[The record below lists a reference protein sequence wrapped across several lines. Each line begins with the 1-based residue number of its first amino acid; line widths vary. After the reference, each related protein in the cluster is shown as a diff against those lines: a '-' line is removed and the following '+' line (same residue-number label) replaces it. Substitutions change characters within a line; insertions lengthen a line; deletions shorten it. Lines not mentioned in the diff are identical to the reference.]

1 MSKLSKLAFLAV
13 VCAATAALQGQQAE
27 KKYGTLFKGE
37 VDAAV
42 AALRAQ
48 APGGARFGDGSARH
62 IAMVL
67 TAMGHCH
74 RFYAL
79 SDGPVTRGAVKA
91 LYGERQGDG
100 SFGADA
106 TQSLAATWWA
116 LEALTV
122 MDPVEHARDIEATRR
137 WLGERGAAGRS
148 PWEERVDAVLD
159 ATARGQ
165 SDPRTMGTAAATKLA
180 SARDAGDWNGVVHGL
195 VDLVACQAAARI
207 LDKGGATKTSQA
219 PWPASAQRGIEF
231 LLTCQEEGTF
241 FVDTPGGRFPD
252 TGLSALGLAALQT
265 KPSSLRTDSENA
277 VIEAGLSA
285 LLATQNE
292 DGSFAERN
300 ANYSTCAVMLALAK
314 AGRDEFR
321 PALERA
327 QRYILGIQNVE
338 DRGYARSDRDYGSIG
353 YGGDQRGDVSN
364 LQFAVEAL
372 RASGLEQDH
381 EAFAKALV
389 FLQRSQN
396 LRTVNDF
403 SGRVRDEGEWI
414 EVTPG
419 NDGGSAYYPGNSP
432 AGYVE
437 LPDGKKIPRSYGS
450 MTYALLKTY
459 TLAGVEGDDPRVR
472 AAVEWIEANWTLDEN
487 PGTSPDLP
495 EKNRYQG
502 LFYYYMVLAQALSE
516 AGVDSIQVPT
526 GDAPDAKPLAV
537 AWRPA
542 LRAHLASLQAADG
555 SWVNERNGRWW
566 EDGKALCTIYALLA
580 LERAR

>member
-1 MSKLSKLAFLAV
+1 MSKLSKFAFLATL
-13 VCAATAALQGQQAE
+13 CAAAAALPGQEAK

-37 VDAAV
+37 VDAAI
-42 AALRAQ
+42 AALRAD

-79 SDGPVTRGAVKA
+79 SDGPVTRGAVTA
-91 LYGERQGDG
+91 LFAMRQGDG
-100 SFGADA
+100 SFGTDA
-106 TQSLAATWWA
+106 ETSLASTWWA

-122 MDPVEHARDIEATRR
+122 MDPVEHARDVEATRR
-137 WLGERGAAGRS
+137 WLDGRGAEGRS
-148 PWEERVDAVLD
+148 PWEHRIDAVLD
-159 ATARGQ
+159 ATARGT
-165 SDPRTMGTAAATKLA
+165 SDPRTMGAAAAVALA
-180 SARDAGDWNGVVHGL
+180 TAREQGDQDGVIQHL
-195 VDLVACQAAARI
+195 VDLVACQSAARI
-207 LDKGGATKTSQA
+207 LDKGGSASAGQDA
-219 PWPASAQRGIEF
+219 WSESAQRGFDF
-231 LLTCQEEGTF
+231 LLGCQENGTF

-252 TGLSALGLAALQT
+252 TGLSALGLAALQS
-265 KPSSLRTDSENA
+265 KPGSLRTEDEQR
-277 VIEAGLSA
+277 VIDAGLTA

-353 YGGDQRGDVSN
+353 YGGDQRGDISN
-364 LQFAVEAL
+364 LQFAIEAL

-381 EAFAKALV
+381 ESFAKALV

-396 LRTVNDF
+396 LRAVNDF

-419 NDGGSAYYPGNSP
+419 DDGGSAYYPGNSP

-459 TLAGVEGDDPRVR
+459 TLAGVEADDPRVQ
-472 AAVEWIEANWTLDEN
+472 AAVRWIEANWTLEEN
-487 PGTSPDLP
+487 PGSAPDLP

-502 LFYYYMVLAQALSE
+502 LFYYYMVLGQALAE
-516 AGVDSIQVPT
+516 AGVRTIQVPT
-526 GDAPDAKPLAV
+526 GEDPDAKPLEV
-537 AWRPA
+537 DWRAA
-542 LRAHLASLQAADG
+542 LREQLAKLQAADG
-555 SWVNERNGRWW
+555 SWLNERNGRWW

>member
-1 MSKLSKLAFLAV
+1 MSKLSNFAFLAAL
-13 VCAATAALQGQQAE
+13 CAASATLTGQQAT
-27 KKYGTLFKGE
+27 KKYGTLFKSE
-37 VDAAV
+37 VDAAI

-48 APGGARFGDGSARH
+48 APDGARFGDGSARH

-67 TAMGHCH
+67 TAMGHSH

-79 SDGPVTRGAVKA
+79 SDGPVTRGAIKA
-91 LYGERQGDG
+91 LYAERQGDG
-100 SFGADA
+100 SFGTDPSK
-106 TQSLAATWWA
+106 SLAATWWA
-116 LEALTV
+116 LDALTV
-122 MDPVEHARDIEATRR
+122 MDPVEHARDIESTRK
-137 WLGERGAAGRS
+137 WLDGHGGTGRS
-148 PWEERVDAVLD
+148 PWEHRVDAVLD
-159 ATARGQ
+159 ATARGA
-165 SDPRTMGTAAATKLA
+165 SDPRTMGATAATALVT
-180 SARDAGDWNGVVHGL
+180 ARDAGDWDGVVQSL
-195 VDLVACQAAARI
+195 VDLVACQAAARV
-207 LDKGGATKTSQA
+207 LDKGGAKSGSGDSWSDT
-219 PWPASAQRGIEF
+219 AQRGF
-231 LLTCQEEGTF
+231 DYLLTCQEDGTF

-252 TGLSALGLAALQT
+252 TGLSALGLAALQS
-265 KPSSLRTDSENA
+265 KPTSLRTEAEQAIID
-277 VIEAGLSA
+277 AGLA
-285 LLATQNE
+285 TLLATQNE

-314 AGRDEFR
+314 AERDEFR

-353 YGGDQRGDVSN
+353 YGGDQRGDLSN

-396 LRTVNDF
+396 LRSVNDF

-419 NDGGSAYYPGNSP
+419 DDGGSAYYPGNSP

-459 TLAGVEGDDPRVR
+459 TLAGVDADDPRVQ
-472 AAVEWIEANWTLDEN
+472 AAVRWIESNWTLEEN
-487 PGTSPDLP
+487 PGSSPDLP

-502 LFYYYMVLAQALSE
+502 LFYYYMVLAQALAE
-516 AGVDSIQVPT
+516 AGVTTIQVSTPGET
-526 GDAPDAKPLAV
+526 QTEVKGID
-537 AWRPA
+537 WRAA
-542 LRAHLASLQAADG
+542 LRAHMKSLQAEDG
-555 SWVNERNGRWW
+555 SWLNERNGRWW

-580 LERAR
+580 LERAN

>member
-1 MSKLSKLAFLAV
+1 MSKLSKFAFLAV
-13 VCAATAALQGQQAE
+13 VCTASAALPSQQAE

-37 VDAAV
+37 VDAAI

-48 APGGARFGDGSARH
+48 APDGARFGSGHARH

-91 LYGERQGDG
+91 LYAERQGDG
-100 SFGADA
+100 SFGTDPAE
-106 TQSLAATWWA
+106 SLAATWWA

-122 MDPVEHARDIEATRR
+122 MDPVEHARDIEATRK
-137 WLGERGAAGRS
+137 WLAGRGAEGRS
-148 PWEERVDAVLD
+148 PWEHRVDAVLD
-159 ATARGQ
+159 ATARGS
-165 SDPRTMGTAAATKLA
+165 SDPRALGAAAATALVT
-180 SARDAGDWNGVVHGL
+180 ARGAGDWDGVVQGL

-207 LDKGGATKTSQA
+207 LDKGGAVTGSQQ
-219 PWPASAQRGIEF
+219 PWPESAQRGVDF
-231 LLTCQEEGTF
+231 LLTCQEDGTF

-265 KPSSLRTDSENA
+265 KPAAQRTEKEKA
-277 VIEAGLSA
+277 VIEAGLAA
-285 LLATQNE
+285 LLATQND

-396 LRTVNDF
+396 LRAVNDF

-414 EVTPG
+414 EVMPG
-419 NDGGSAYYPGNSP
+419 DDGGSAYYPGNSP

-459 TLAGVEGDDPRVR
+459 TLAGVEGDDPRIR
-472 AAVEWIEANWTLDEN
+472 AAVRWIEANWTLDEN

-495 EKNRYQG
+495 EKDRYQG
-502 LFYYYMVLAQALSE
+502 LYYYYMVLGQALSE
-516 AGVDSIQVPT
+516 AGIKTLRVPT
-526 GDAPDAKPLAV
+526 GDGPDAEPLEVDWRAAV
-537 AWRPA
+537 
-542 LRAHLASLQAADG
+542 RAHLASLQGEDG